1 MRRALRRR
9 RRLRIGLVQAIFVT
23 VALVLALVMPSL
35 DAGPDIDNDTVTTLL
50 FSLAGGLIALITLVF
65 SLLFLV
71 VPYANTSL
79 SPRLTLFRDD
89 PVVWRSF
96 AFFVA
101 VFVFLTVSGLSLS
114 GDREVSVY
122 VAVIALLLVLIA
134 AAAVRTLQFRAYRSL
149 QFGGTIMDITAAGA
163 RLIGVLYQDAIRTDS
178 PVHDDLPPVTA
189 DVRWPRGLCILRQV
203 DVPHLLQLATRS
215 NAVVEV
221 RVGVGDELRRDV
233 VVMVVRGHPA
243 GDHTSSGR
251 LLRMVE
257 AGADR
262 TFDQD
267 PLFAFRL
274 LVDIALR
281 SLSSAINDP
290 ISAVQAIGGVH
301 AMLHALIDRD
311 LDIGRVADS
320 SSEVRVLLKVPT
332 WDDYL
337 AIGIDELMP
346 YVGSAP
352 LARRRLTEMIDHL
365 VAEAPPP
372 RRAALEARQLELGL
386 PSALTDRT
394 MT

>member
-9 RRLRIGLVQAIFVT
+9 RRLRIGLVQAIFVA
-23 VALVLALVMPSL
+23 VALLLALVMPSL

-114 GDREVSVY
+114 GRPARSPSTSRSSPCCSCSSPPPPF
-122 VAVIALLLVLIA
+122 A
-134 AAAVRTLQFRAYRSL
+134 RCSSRAYRSL
-149 QFGGTIMDITAAGA
+149 QFGGTIMDITSGGCAVDV
-163 RLIGVLYQDAIRTDS
+163 GVLYQDAIRTDS
-178 PVHDDLPPVTA
+178 ARSRRPAAGHRGRALAPRPVHPSVRSTCLTCCSWPPGPT
-189 DVRWPRGLCILRQV
+189 PSS
-203 DVPHLLQLATRS
+203 RS
-215 NAVVEV
+215 ASASGTSS
-221 RVGVGDELRRDV
+221 VGDV

-257 AGADR
+257 VGADR

-281 SLSSAINDP
+281 SLSSAITT
-290 ISAVQAIGGVH
+290 ISAVQAIGG
-301 AMLHALIDRD
+301 
-311 LDIGRVADS
+311 
-320 SSEVRVLLKVPT
+320 
-332 WDDYL
+332 
-337 AIGIDELMP
+337 
-346 YVGSAP
+346 
-352 LARRRLTEMIDHL
+352 
-365 VAEAPPP
+365 P
-372 RRAALEARQLELGL
+372 RRCTSHAGWPTVRARFVCC
-386 PSALTDRT
+386 
-394 MT
+394 

>member
-9 RRLRIGLVQAIFVT
+9 RRLRICLVQAIFVA

-50 FSLAGGLIALITLVF
+50 FSLASGLIALITLVF

-101 VFVFLTVSGLSLS
+101 VFVFLTVSGLGLS

-122 VAVIALLLVLIA
+122 VAFIALLLV
-134 AAAVRTLQFRAYRSL
+134 
-149 QFGGTIMDITAAGA
+149 
-163 RLIGVLYQDAIRTDS
+163 
-178 PVHDDLPPVTA
+178 
-189 DVRWPRGLCILRQV
+189 
-203 DVPHLLQLATRS
+203 
-215 NAVVEV
+215 
-221 RVGVGDELRRDV
+221 
-233 VVMVVRGHPA
+233 PA

-257 AGADR
+257 VGADR

-274 LVDIALR
+274 LVDIDLAACRAPSTTPSRR
-281 SLSSAINDP
+281 S
-290 ISAVQAIGGVH
+290 
-301 AMLHALIDRD
+301 R
-311 LDIGRVADS
+311 
-320 SSEVRVLLKVPT
+320 
-332 WDDYL
+332 
-337 AIGIDELMP
+337 
-346 YVGSAP
+346 
-352 LARRRLTEMIDHL
+352 
-365 VAEAPPP
+365 
-372 RRAALEARQLELGL
+372 
-386 PSALTDRT
+386 PSAGCTPCCARSST
-394 MT
+394 ATSTSPGWPTVRARFVCC

>member
-9 RRLRIGLVQAIFVT
+9 RRLRIGLVQAIFVA

-79 SPRLTLFRDD
+79 SPRLTLFHDD

-178 PVHDDLPPVTA
+178 PVRDDLPPVTA
-189 DVRWPRGLCILRQV
+189 DVRWPRGLCILRQI

-221 RVGVGDELRRDV
+221 RVGV
-233 VVMVVRGHPA
+233 
-243 GDHTSSGR
+243 
-251 LLRMVE
+251 
-257 AGADR
+257 
-262 TFDQD
+262 
-267 PLFAFRL
+267 
-274 LVDIALR
+274 
-281 SLSSAINDP
+281 
-290 ISAVQAIGGVH
+290 
-301 AMLHALIDRD
+301 
-311 LDIGRVADS
+311 
-320 SSEVRVLLKVPT
+320 
-332 WDDYL
+332 DYL

>member
-9 RRLRIGLVQAIFVT
+9 RRLRIGLVQAIFVA
-23 VALVLALVMPSL
+23 VALLLALVMPSL

-178 PVHDDLPPVTA
+178 PVRDDLPPVTA

-257 AGADR
+257 VGADR

-274 LVDIALR
+274 LARHRPAQPV
-281 SLSSAINDP
+281 S
-290 ISAVQAIGGVH
+290 
-301 AMLHALIDRD
+301 DRD

-365 VAEAPPP
+365 VAEAPAQ
-372 RRAALEARQLELGL
+372 RAAALEARRSDLATLQV
-386 PSALTDRT
+386 R
-394 MT
+394 